1 MLFSVCCEKVKNIS
15 LNLDNIHVSDSENEA
30 LEYNP
35 VANDFWFHAKKKK
48 TTKKKQKQKFFYNH
62 KRRLQDMTEAELRQD
77 LS

>member
-35 VANDFWFHAKKKK
+35 VANDFWFNAKKKK
-48 TTKKKQKQKFFYNH
+48 NNKKKTKTKIF
-62 KRRLQDMTEAELRQD
+62 LQSQEKAAGYDR
-77 LS
+77 S